1 MEKINENITFEELLN
16 QTLKEIKVGQTVTG
30 TVIEITPKNEVFI
43 DIGYKADGIIPANEY
58 ILNAGETVQEKFKLG
73 DRVTAVIVKLNDGLG
88 NVLLSYNRARREI
101 DQKEFESKVNNN
113 TVFKSIVSEVNE
125 KGLITNF
132 NTIKIFIPLSL
143 SGINKQPN
151 SPYAEEALTRMADIQ
166 ERYKE
171 YPEAFVSYQKLER
184 LAQRKESRQNARL
197 GMLRMAVEL
206 GDNKAVIDVSKKL
219 LDDPTL
225 SPEHI
230 RTARAA
236 RAESF
241 LSLNKPAQAAAEW
254 EKLAED
260 PRTEIGAKSAYLLAQ
275 YHFDKGND
283 TQAEAVV
290 NRLLENGTSHQ
301 YWLARSFIVLADIHT
316 RRGDSFKAR
325 QYLLS
330 LQNNYTADDDIKELV
345 AVRLE
350 KLESTANTDAQ

>member
-1 MEKINENITFEELLN
+1 MSRRNCWTILRSLPNISARHEPHE
-16 QTLKEIKVGQTVTG
+16 
-30 TVIEITPKNEVFI
+30 PK
-43 DIGYKADGIIPANEY
+43 
-58 ILNAGETVQEKFKLG
+58 
-73 DRVTAVIVKLNDGLG
+73 
-88 NVLLSYNRARREI
+88 
-101 DQKEFESKVNNN
+101 
-113 TVFKSIVSEVNE
+113 
-125 KGLITNF
+125 
-132 NTIKIFIPLSL
+132 
-143 SGINKQPN
+143 
-151 SPYAEEALTRMADIQ
+151 
-166 ERYKE
+166 
-171 YPEAFVSYQKLER
+171 
-184 LAQRKESRQNARL
+184 
-197 GMLRMAVEL
+197 
-206 GDNKAVIDVSKKL
+206 
-219 LDDPTL
+219 
-225 SPEHI
+225 
-230 RTARAA
+230 
-236 RAESF
+236 
-241 LSLNKPAQAAAEW
+241 AAAEW